1 MSLFMAHAAYAGI
14 SSLVTARPQE
24 EYSKALKRTLRE
36 YICLNKKHDD
46 ICVITADNP
55 NRIELTNGLSL
66 KNCILSLEC
75 STERTFA
82 QKEGVFILLGI
93 GGKNNQSNDIAKAY
107 NRL

>member
-1 MSLFMAHAAYAGI
+1 MTHAAYVGI

-55 NRIELTNGLSL
+55 NSIELANGLSL
-66 KNCILSLEC
+66 KIVFSRLSAAL
-75 STERTFA
+75 RGHLHKKKGYLYYLA
-82 QKEGVFILLGI
+82 
-93 GGKNNQSNDIAKAY
+93 
-107 NRL
+107 